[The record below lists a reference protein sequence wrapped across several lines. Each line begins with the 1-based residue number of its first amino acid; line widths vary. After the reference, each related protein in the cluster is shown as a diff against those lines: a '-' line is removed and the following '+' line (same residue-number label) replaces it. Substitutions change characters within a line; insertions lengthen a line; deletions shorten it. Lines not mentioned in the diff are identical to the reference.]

1 AGSGAGYG
9 GKGGNDAQNDAG
21 GDSYGSI
28 TQPIDFGSGGG
39 GSYSGRG
46 GNGGGA
52 IFLNISDTLVI
63 NGSILA
69 NGENGVANAAGSLD
83 RDGGGGS
90 GGSVWIIANKF
101 IGNGSISA
109 NGGSGDNYGG
119 GGSGGRIAIYYV
131 FNYSNVK
138 ISAIGGSGYQS
149 GQNGS
154 IYIVKPKKISIYSN
168 KIILNPNESIKIF
181 GNTFDCGD
189 LLNHTHSIQDY
200 ECYTYSGR
208 YVELYLNNNL
218 YLTDLTSSDGY
229 YEFNFQLNTVGTYN
243 ITVKYGQEVLNS
255 TLLYVAQTITK
266 IEEIPAKAHRGDK
279 ININSSVLA
288 NPSNPITLNN
298 VWLNYSLPIGFNI
311 ISQNN
316 FLGNLVPN
324 EKKWNNATI
333 EILGLAKLGTQII
346 NVSSISEEGIESFD
360 SKSIE
365 IWGWAEVNL
374 TLEKQKLYNSTDKN
388 LSITCL
394 IYDNVTKE
402 GISNYPVEIIV
413 DGTNVANLL
422 TNSSG
427 FVNYVLDVS
436 KYPLGI
442 HYVNCSIDNNST
454 LYYSV
459 SFTQQK
465 NFEIWAPTK
474 LTGYYEIIQDFTSN
488 PSCAISTIKV
498 GNYTRIDTNELIEGE
513 INITT
518 DSITKSCFGNYYC
531 EVNFTVGSNC
541 EIIPGNKTVF
551 ASAINNSQFYEL
563 ATFDFTYFFESL
575 TTTGRIIAYNITVY
589 NVSQI
594 NDTIAY
600 LNVSI
605 INTGNGSMKN
615 LNVSLYLDANNLP
628 DTAFSKFTNVF
639 NVTPLP
645 EILGPTETTN
655 ITFGVVIPA
664 GTEPGDYCMRW
675 QAIWINNNGTIN
687 PRITTRPCESI
698 IRIIGNPTIEL
709 NIYNITQ
716 EIWHGNNYSVKI
728 ILNNTGNAP
737 LYNIS
742 IDYTEINLPEEWIY
756 INPNYFERIDENTY
770 AEFFVNISIPLGTNP
785 DTYLGKINIT
795 SNFGRE
801 DERRAT
807 IDLNIIVPI
816 DSRWYIIV
824 FSRNGSIVE
833 YINETYGLNEAGSLG
848 SITIVNLG
856 NIPLNFSIN
865 YNQILNVPIED
876 YVFSVP
882 KDECNQEFIF
892 VDKISNNSLCLYQNG
907 FSNARSYGLNITF
920 YNDSATPQLGY
931 VLVYWSIVD
940 MPPTISNI
948 TYTSKIEI
956 KKLQNITAYFYDD
969 ENKLKAI
976 YLNITLPNGTVENV
990 TCASGNLQNKYYSC
1004 LYYPQ
1009 IEGMYRV
1016 SLTACD
1022 QGNKCNF
1029 VELYF
1034 RAMAKSSLEVIP
1046 STTYINVEN
1055 VTLLNSATI
1064 SLNISIRNLNDTVSA
1079 YNVTLTSSP
1088 PAGTNWIIHSIN
1100 ISQILPNTTIYTM
1113 LNITIP
1119 QGTIAREYTIK
1130 PYVTWQNPDES
1141 SGIAY
1146 SSQTITINVLP
1157 TRILNISEYPNSLL
1171 VNHNSSISVNFTIQS
1186 IGNSE
1191 VRNIT
1196 FLCQRETNLCNYVSF
1211 SPSFI
1216 PSLNTGETI
1225 NITLTIDL
1233 PLGFSS
1239 GKYYPKINVTSIDDT
1254 KDFEIEINVLQ
1265 DYNYSIDKEEIL
1277 LKILAGKNVTQEI
1290 LNITNIGN
1298 ELLTFSISLEGN
1310 VTEILSLAENYK
1322 EISPAQSFVLIANIS
1337 PPNYLS
1343 IYEGNISII
1352 ENTLGIKKVPI
1363 RIEVYPAEIV
1373 INYPN
1378 SEAPIIDV
1386 LENQKIEINLTF
1398 RIGDEIITSN
1408 TSFTILI
1415 SNNTCNISK
1424 VEVINDNWII
1434 ECSLPK
1440 NEDGKWHDLTIKA
1453 YYETYEILVEKT
1465 EANAIY
1471 YKDITPPKLISKEI
1485 PSVEFPNNVTI
1496 KLNLSD
1502 NVAIDKVLMYIK
1514 QLNATYELL
1523 TENNITWEI
1532 TIEKLE
1538 PNDYDLIFIIND
1550 TTNNTLIFEDYF
1562 EVYVSKNIW
1571 VNITN
1576 SRDEYVSINF
1586 TFYRNNTNQILQ
1598 KEYVYGYKNF
1608 TIHLRTYDLLIESNE
1623 AKIKLYNLSTF
1634 DLPDDFIKYDKV
1646 YPTEVNLY
1654 KPLGGFAIITPIEI
1668 DSTIRV
1674 YYDISIAQ
1682 QYGAAEN
1689 NLKIIYC
1696 NGWDFYQKTCSEWIQ
1711 LPSRVD
1717 KRYKF
1722 VETET
1727 KFKQGAYLVAEGV
1740 RKEAR
1745 LDVYDPLP
1753 IDVHH
1758 WQKYTIR
1765 FTIQSS
1771 GTDPVSNM
1779 RIECLYGTVCYE
1791 FNPEYTPF
1799 VGTLM
1804 PGESREIEINVTIPA
1819 GYNAG
1824 NYVGV
1829 LRIISAE
1836 GIERITYLRVNVLNN
1851 YSFITND
1858 YFEVKKGKGFGVL
1871 TNLTIKSI
1879 ANNDLLLK
1887 TNTSQNISALSE
1899 FILRKLEE
1907 KTIPIYYNL
1916 DKEGN
1921 YLEKLILYNET
1932 LNISKEI
1939 QFNITIVNFT
1949 IFLLNPTNQIEI
1961 YPNQT
1966 LNISLKT
1973 FFEEEEIK
1981 ENISFRVFLNEK
1993 ECKIINIT
2001 YNESFEISCI
2011 VPITKVFNDLI
2022 IEASY
2027 GEFTSYLKSENLI
2040 KVIDN
2045 IEPTVKIHTI
2055 DFEINKTNEIIAE
2068 IDDNDIIN
2076 EVTFVLVFPNQTE
2089 IVLIP
2094 EKIDSL
2100 YKSSVFIEEK
2110 GDYLIKVIAIDNSS
2124 NSKIEQKLIRAGEKV
2139 RITTKATDITD
2150 KIVKMYI
2157 DLINPIS
2164 NQKEYELKPDENA
2177 TINQTIFAGKYN
2189 LRIKIE
2195 DSEITYFDVIIN
2207 KSIDDIV
2214 KIDVFNVHLANVS
2227 KLRNRFFAFAI
2238 KENFEFNN
2246 YTLIFDIS
2254 QYSHLILKVENLR
2267 IYKCKDWM
2275 LESRECN
2282 STWIEII
2289 PKIDLKASKIFFEFN
2304 SSSAYLFAEAVICG
2318 DGICDILEN
2327 CNNCP
2332 IDCGQCPAASTPYTS
2347 PIREAPLPSIDYS
2360 KMQEMLKQIAE
2371 KIEVRTEELYFELK
2385 QGEKEIKKIYIAN
2398 NKEKDVYAEIELYG
2412 DVINFLKYA
2421 NKRILINKK
2430 STNYFEVIA
2439 EISKDQEAGIY
2450 RGYAKI
2456 IIENESFI
2464 VPITVKVVLAEMKL
2478 LDLKMSL
2485 LSDKVKPGDYLRAEI
2500 ILYNLGKTKRVD
2512 VNLTLSLIDSENL
2525 VEITR
2530 AEESLAVETSLT
2542 KIFSLKIP
2550 KDIIEKRYLV
2560 KATATYLTENIK
2572 QEATASAFVTIET
2585 PLLEKEILGMQL
2597 KTLLTYFL
2605 IFSFGSTIS
2614 YIAIISYIKKKEKE
2628 KRFKVTIDFSTLPQP
2643 SENSAFIG
2651 NIAETAKRA
2660 FIYLDDLKM
2669 HTLIAG
2675 ATGSGKTISAMV
2687 IAEEALLKNKNVI
2700 VFDPTAQWTG
2710 FLRKCKEKYMLK
2722 EYSKFGMSIKQAKG
2736 FPGKIKIITS
2746 PYQKIRLKEII
2757 ENPKGNVYIFVLNRL
2772 KPEEI
2777 DIFVAN
2783 TIQEIFNSRLEESKD
2798 LRCLIVYDEVHR
2810 LLPKFGG
2817 SGKGFLALERGVRE
2831 FRKWGIG
2838 LVLISQVLSD
2848 FIGEIRANIGT
2859 EIQLRTRYEG
2869 DLDRIKMKYGEEF
2882 VSQIVKANIGTGMVV
2897 NSEYNRGRPYFVSF
2911 RPILHQVTRLSE
2923 KDLDEYDK
2931 RDRKIEELKF
2941 YLEELKKHGID
2952 VFDIETELNLAES
2965 KLMQGAFDIVD
2976 IYLEGLEPRIKREF
2990 EKRKI
2995 RIPTY
3000 KELLVG
3006 KEEIEEIVEE
3016 AKEEREKIAKRK
3028 KKDYEEILKEIKD
3041 LEETI
3046 KKLREEGKDTFD
3058 LEIDLERVKSKIK
3071 IYEKTKEE
3079 KILEEIEREIEKVKS
3094 QK

>member
-1 AGSGAGYG
+1 
-9 GKGGNDAQNDAG
+9 
-21 GDSYGSI
+21 
-28 TQPIDFGSGGG
+28 
-39 GSYSGRG
+39 
-46 GNGGGA
+46 
-52 IFLNISDTLVI
+52 
-63 NGSILA
+63 
-69 NGENGVANAAGSLD
+69 
-83 RDGGGGS
+83 
-90 GGSVWIIANKF
+90 
-101 IGNGSISA
+101 
-109 NGGSGDNYGG
+109 
-119 GGSGGRIAIYYV
+119 
-131 FNYSNVK
+131 
-138 ISAIGGSGYQS
+138 
-149 GQNGS
+149 
-154 IYIVKPKKISIYSN
+154 
-168 KIILNPNESIKIF
+168 
-181 GNTFDCGD
+181 
-189 LLNHTHSIQDY
+189 
-200 ECYTYSGR
+200 
-208 YVELYLNNNL
+208 
-218 YLTDLTSSDGY
+218 
-229 YEFNFQLNTVGTYN
+229 
-243 ITVKYGQEVLNS
+243 
-255 TLLYVAQTITK
+255 
-266 IEEIPAKAHRGDK
+266 
-279 ININSSVLA
+279 
-288 NPSNPITLNN
+288 
-298 VWLNYSLPIGFNI
+298 
-311 ISQNN
+311 
-316 FLGNLVPN
+316 
-324 EKKWNNATI
+324 
-333 EILGLAKLGTQII
+333 
-346 NVSSISEEGIESFD
+346 
-360 SKSIE
+360 
-365 IWGWAEVNL
+365 
-374 TLEKQKLYNSTDKN
+374 
-388 LSITCL
+388 
-394 IYDNVTKE
+394 
-402 GISNYPVEIIV
+402 
-413 DGTNVANLL
+413 
-422 TNSSG
+422 
-427 FVNYVLDVS
+427 
-436 KYPLGI
+436 
-442 HYVNCSIDNNST
+442 
-454 LYYSV
+454 
-459 SFTQQK
+459 
-465 NFEIWAPTK
+465 
-474 LTGYYEIIQDFTSN
+474 
-488 PSCAISTIKV
+488 
-498 GNYTRIDTNELIEGE
+498 
-513 INITT
+513 
-518 DSITKSCFGNYYC
+518 
-531 EVNFTVGSNC
+531 
-541 EIIPGNKTVF
+541 
-551 ASAINNSQFYEL
+551 
-563 ATFDFTYFFESL
+563 
-575 TTTGRIIAYNITVY
+575 
-589 NVSQI
+589 
-594 NDTIAY
+594 
-600 LNVSI
+600 
-605 INTGNGSMKN
+605 
-615 LNVSLYLDANNLP
+615 
-628 DTAFSKFTNVF
+628 
-639 NVTPLP
+639 
-645 EILGPTETTN
+645 
-655 ITFGVVIPA
+655 
-664 GTEPGDYCMRW
+664 
-675 QAIWINNNGTIN
+675 
-687 PRITTRPCESI
+687 
-698 IRIIGNPTIEL
+698 
-709 NIYNITQ
+709 
-716 EIWHGNNYSVKI
+716 
-728 ILNNTGNAP
+728 
-737 LYNIS
+737 
-742 IDYTEINLPEEWIY
+742 
-756 INPNYFERIDENTY
+756 
-770 AEFFVNISIPLGTNP
+770 
-785 DTYLGKINIT
+785 
-795 SNFGRE
+795 
-801 DERRAT
+801 
-807 IDLNIIVPI
+807 
-816 DSRWYIIV
+816 
-824 FSRNGSIVE
+824 
-833 YINETYGLNEAGSLG
+833 
-848 SITIVNLG
+848 
-856 NIPLNFSIN
+856 
-865 YNQILNVPIED
+865 
-876 YVFSVP
+876 
-882 KDECNQEFIF
+882 
-892 VDKISNNSLCLYQNG
+892 
-907 FSNARSYGLNITF
+907 
-920 YNDSATPQLGY
+920 
-931 VLVYWSIVD
+931 
-940 MPPTISNI
+940 
-948 TYTSKIEI
+948 
-956 KKLQNITAYFYDD
+956 
-969 ENKLKAI
+969 
-976 YLNITLPNGTVENV
+976 
-990 TCASGNLQNKYYSC
+990 
-1004 LYYPQ
+1004 
-1009 IEGMYRV
+1009 
-1016 SLTACD
+1016 
-1022 QGNKCNF
+1022 
-1029 VELYF
+1029 
-1034 RAMAKSSLEVIP
+1034 
-1046 STTYINVEN
+1046 
-1055 VTLLNSATI
+1055 
-1064 SLNISIRNLNDTVSA
+1064 
-1079 YNVTLTSSP
+1079 
-1088 PAGTNWIIHSIN
+1088 
-1100 ISQILPNTTIYTM
+1100 
-1113 LNITIP
+1113 TIP
-1119 QGTIAREYTIK
+1119 QGTSAREYTIK

-1141 SGIAY
+1141 IGIAY

-1196 FLCQRETNLCNYVSF
+1196 FLCQRETTLCNYISF

-1216 PSLNTGETI
+1216 PSLNAGEAI
-1225 NITLTIDL
+1225 NITLIIDL

-1239 GKYYPKINVTSIDDT
+1239 GKYYPIINVTSIDDI
-1254 KDFEIEINVLQ
+1254 KQFEIEINVPE

-1277 LKILAGKNVTQEI
+1277 LKILAGKNITKEI

-1298 ELLTFSISLEGN
+1298 KLLTFSISLEGN
-1310 VTEILSLAENYK
+1310 VTEILSLVENYK
-1322 EISPAQSFVLIANIS
+1322 EINPAQNFVLIANIS

-1343 IYEGNISII
+1343 IYEGNISINEI
-1352 ENTLGIKKVPI
+1352 KLGIKKVPI
-1363 RIEVYPAEIV
+1363 RIEVYPAEID

-1386 LENQKIEINLTF
+1386 LENQRIEINLTF

-1408 TSFTILI
+1408 TSFSILI

-1424 VEVINDNWII
+1424 VEIINNNWII

-1471 YKDITPPKLISKEI
+1471 YKDITPPKLISKKI

-1514 QLNATYELL
+1514 QLNKTYELL
-1523 TENNITWEI
+1523 TKNNITWEI
-1532 TIEKLE
+1532 TIENLE

-1668 DSTIRV
+1668 DSTIRI

-1682 QYGAAEN
+1682 QYGAIED

-1696 NGWDFYQKTCSEWIQ
+1696 NSWDFYQKTCSEWIQ

-1722 VETET
+1722 VEAET
-1727 KFKQGAYLVAEGV
+1727 KFKQGAYLVAEGI

-1753 IDVHH
+1753 INVHH

-1771 GTDPVSNM
+1771 GTDPVSNI
-1779 RIECLYGTVCYE
+1779 RVECLYGTVCYE

-1824 NYVGV
+1824 NYVGT

-1887 TNTSQNISALSE
+1887 INTSQNISTLSE

-1973 FFEEEEIK
+1973 FFEEKEIK

-2027 GEFTSYLKSENLI
+2027 GEFTSYLKRENLI

-2045 IEPTVKIHTI
+2045 IEPTVKIHTV
-2055 DFEINKTNEIIAE
+2055 DFEINKINEIIAE
-2068 IDDNDIIN
+2068 IDDNDIIK
-2076 EVTFVLVFPNQTE
+2076 EVTFVLVFPNQRE

-2094 EKIDSL
+2094 EKIDNL

-2124 NSKIEQKLIRAGEKV
+2124 NSKIEQKLIRAGEKI
-2139 RITTKATDITD
+2139 RITAKAIDID
-2150 KIVKMYI
+2150 NKIVKMYI

-2164 NQKEYELKPDENA
+2164 NLKEYELKPDENA

-2195 DSEITYFDVIIN
+2195 DSEIIYFDVIIN

-2254 QYSHLILKVENLR
+2254 QHSHLILKVENLR
-2267 IYKCKDWM
+2267 IYKCKDWI

-2332 IDCGQCPAASTPYTS
+2332 IDCGQCPTTPSIPSIPYTS

-2360 KMQEMLKQIAE
+2360 KMQEILKQIAE

-2412 DVINFLKYA
+2412 DIVKFLRYA

-2439 EISKDQEAGIY
+2439 EIPKDQETGIY

-2464 VPITVKVVLAEMKL
+2464 VPITVKVIPAEMKL

-2485 LSDKVKPGDYLRAEI
+2485 LGDKVKPGDYLRAEI

-2560 KATATYLTENIK
+2560 KAIATYLTENIK
-2572 QEATASAFVTIET
+2572 QEAVASAFVTIET

-2651 NIAETAKRA
+2651 NIAETARRA

-2722 EYSKFGMSIKQAKG
+2722 EYSKFGMSIKQARG

-2757 ENPKGNVYIFVLNRL
+2757 ENPKGNIYIFVLNRL
-2772 KPEEI
+2772 RPEEI

-2848 FIGEIRANIGT
+2848 FVGEIRANIGT

-2882 VSQIVKANIGTGMVV
+2882 VSQIVKANIGTGMIV
-2897 NSEYNRGRPYFVSF
+2897 NSEYNKGRPYFVTF

-2976 IYLEGLEPRIKREF
+2976 IYLEGIEPRIKKEF

-2995 RIPTY
+2995 KIPKY
-3000 KELLVG
+3000 EELTIE
-3006 KEEIEEIVEE
+3006 KKEIEEIVEK
-3016 AKEEREKIAKRK
+3016 AKKEREKVVEKEK
-3028 KKDYEEILKEIKD
+3028 KNYEEILKEIND
-3041 LEETI
+3041 IEEMI
-3046 KKLREEGKDTFD
+3046 KNLRREGKDTFD
-3058 LEIDLERVKSKIK
+3058 LEIDLERIKSRIK
-3071 IYEKTKEE
+3071 IYEKTKDE
-3079 KILEEIEREIEKVKS
+3079 KILSEIEEMLNNIKS
-3094 QK
+3094 LKK